1 MRRIIRADNGT
12 RVILI
17 LICNDIIDNR
27 YILRVELLYYRGILY
42 WGYILSILYKD
53 ILPRKIFTGVL
64 GFGKI
69 TAKNY
74 DAKFYDFFLR
84 GAEIGGAPLK
94 CVLDTGCGGVPHVG

>member
-42 WGYILSILYKD
+42 WGYIRGYYLYY
-53 ILPRKIFTGVL
+53 IGGVLPRK
-64 GFGKI
+64 
-69 TAKNY
+69 
-74 DAKFYDFFLR
+74 FLR
-84 GAEIGGAPLK
+84 AF
-94 CVLDTGCGGVPHVG
+94 

>member
-1 MRRIIRADNGT
+1 MEYYIG
-12 RVILI
+12 VI
-17 LICNDIIDNR
+17 
-27 YILRVELLYYRGILY
+27 YGLYYLP
-42 WGYILSILYKD
+42 ILYKD

-84 GAEIGGAPLK
+84 GAEIGGAPLNAFWIR
-94 CVLDTGCGGVPHVG
+94 VVAGAPT

>member
-42 WGYILSILYKD
+42 WGYIWAILSTYI
-53 ILPRKIFTGVL
+53 I
-64 GFGKI
+64 
-69 TAKNY
+69 
-74 DAKFYDFFLR
+74 
-84 GAEIGGAPLK
+84 
-94 CVLDTGCGGVPHVG
+94 

>member
-42 WGYILSILYKD
+42 WGYIRGYIIYLYYIRISSPEK
-53 ILPRKIFTGVL
+53 
-64 GFGKI
+64 
-69 TAKNY
+69 
-74 DAKFYDFFLR
+74 FLR
-84 GAEIGGAPLK
+84 AF
-94 CVLDTGCGGVPHVG
+94 